1 MYILFEEHQYESSKV
16 ENILKDIYVLQ
27 DVDKKVSVQYVGYFY
42 NPQLHD
48 CVFILPKV
56 LLRDD
61 RENKME
67 VLAGVKN
74 AAGEPVTPEQVLTP
88 ESQKTL
94 DREYRKFI
102 YEFSVWVYRALMVF
116 YQANPASKAILY
128 KHITRTGKGK
138 RQRTNTYLDIVLSLI
153 RYNQENRDFVLFT
166 IKNMHRGNNKI
177 NWNKT
182 IGHSAAF
189 LQDNEAPVYLKL
201 VNKKRVVNY
210 EEELFVIYYSI
221 LNYLNVEYGFKT
233 PINVQYDLIVG
244 KQFARYLK
252 GMGKIRLMQIKYKY
266 FSDKALQLWD
276 LCYAFFENSYQIAIN
291 AHAQEYILAKNF
303 NIIFEAMIDELIGTP
318 HNHIPKGLADQ
329 QDGKRVDHLYTD
341 LALTSNDEQANREVY
356 YIGDS
361 KYYKN
366 GHQLTSE
373 SIYKQ
378 YTYAKNVIQWN
389 INLFLADETA
399 FDEDDRKNRISDK
412 RRFGEIHLQ
421 DTGATEGYDV
431 IPNFFISAF
440 VYDDHRYNAAENI
453 RKHTNGKGK
462 HCTTVSYQFADRLF
476 DRDTLFLSQYDVN
489 FLYVLFLYA
498 RNKANEKSR
507 WKQQVR
513 EIFRNEIREVIQNK
527 YQIYAMRAK
536 LGVDGELYMQKHFY
550 ELNGRVFKP
559 YGEGRDIYFAY
570 ARPLEKWEETEEQFN
585 ALRQDFVIEKCNMGN
600 DPKEVLR
607 ASMEKA
613 LDKVLE
619 QPLPQWLTL
628 HFLERYSGQ
637 GVLVGYYKSERH
649 LQWIMG
655 NNDKG
660 SLVYNVRLALQ
671 DEESRDGAHT
681 AYFYDKM
688 NVKFVVLYTDGVEE
702 TGQYRVFRVKDTAKK
717 VSEERMRDT
726 WYPMDE
732 TLVEEEG
739 DSAVESERRKRNYY
753 FYRFDE
759 EVNIGKLDIKGLIE
773 ALKSKHLDKFG
784 SYTPGEP
791 LFATAEEVLEYRE
804 GFV

>member
-1 MYILFEEHQYESSKV
+1 MYILFEEHQYESSVV

-61 RENKME
+61 PDSKQE
-67 VLAGVKN
+67 VLAGVKTPD
-74 AAGEPVTPEQVLTP
+74 GKMVTPEQVLTP
-88 ESQKTL
+88 DSQKLL

-102 YEFSVWVYRALMVF
+102 YEFSVWVYRALTVF
-116 YQANPASKAILY
+116 YQANPTSKAILY
-128 KHITRTGKGK
+128 KHIIRTGKGK
-138 RQRTNTYLDIVLSLI
+138 RQHTNTYLDIVLSLI

-182 IGHSAAF
+182 IGHSTAF
-189 LQDNEAPVYLKL
+189 LQESKAPVYLKL
-201 VNKKRVVNY
+201 VNKKRIVNY

-221 LNYLNVEYGFKT
+221 LNYLNMEYGFKT
-233 PINVQYDLIVG
+233 PVNVQYDLIVG
-244 KQFARYLK
+244 KQFSRYLK
-252 GMGKIRLMQIKYKY
+252 GMGRTRLIQIKYKY

-366 GHQLTSE
+366 GHPLTLE

-378 YTYAKNVIQWN
+378 YTYARNVIQWN
-389 INLFLADETA
+389 INLFLSDDTA
-399 FDEDDRKNRISDK
+399 FDEEDEKKRKSDRE
-412 RRFGEIHLQ
+412 RFGDIHLQ
-421 DTGATEGYDV
+421 DTGTEGYDV

-440 VYDDHRYNAAENI
+440 VEDDHRYNAAKNI
-453 RKHTNGKGK
+453 RKHTNGKGE
-462 HCTTVSYQFADRLF
+462 HCTTVSYQFPDRLF

-507 WKQQVR
+507 WKRQVR
-513 EIFRNEIREVIQNK
+513 EIFRNEIREVIQAK

-559 YGEGRDIYFAY
+559 YGEGRDVYFAY
-570 ARPLEKWEETEEQFN
+570 ARPLEKRKWEETEHQFQE
-585 ALRQDFVIEKCNMGN
+585 LKKDFIIKECNMGK
-600 DPKEVLR
+600 DPKVVLKP
-607 ASMEKA
+607 SM
-613 LDKVLE
+613 DKELN
-619 QPLPQWLTL
+619 QPVQLVSPSWLTM
-628 HFLERYSGQ
+628 HFLERDLQQ
-637 GVLVGYYKSERH
+637 GVLVGYYKSEKH

-660 SLVYNVRLALQ
+660 SLVYNVRLSLKGEA
-671 DEESRDGAHT
+671 ERDGAHS
-681 AYFYDKM
+681 ADFYKKK
-688 NVKFVVLYTDGVEE
+688 NVQFVVLYTDGVEE
-702 TGQYRVFRVKDTAKK
+702 TGEYHVFHVKATARRVP
-717 VSEERMRDT
+717 EERMRKS

-732 TLVEEEG
+732 TADEVENVATT
-739 DSAVESERRKRNYY
+739 SKKRNYY

-759 EVNIGKLDIKGLIE
+759 EVNIGKLDIKALLE
-773 ALKSKHLDKFG
+773 ALKVKHLGAYK

-791 LFATAEEVLEYRE
+791 LFATAEEVLAYRE